1 MGGDSRSWPPF
12 SCSQNGFNGFLM
24 AKTKFCAG
32 VSEISDGYMGFIID
46 GYGVLHD
53 GEDAFP
59 GVVDALKELKER
71 KKTILILTN
80 AAGRAEAHKDKLR
93 TMGITPSLYTA
104 IVTPGQVIFDGLS
117 TQKEDV
123 FEKIGR
129 RVFLFNRQ
137 GDTSLLDGAGVEVVS
152 DIDLA
157 DFVVISGMD
166 YPRKTIQDYEP
177 LIRRAIQRR
186 LKAIC
191 PYPDSLSMMTGGLNL
206 LMGPTLLARRFQDSG
221 GIVHYIGKPH
231 SAIFRYCVE
240 MLRKKDIY
248 PAQTVML
255 GDTMAHDILGANA
268 MGMDTCLFKSGLHA
282 PNFAHCTN
290 LYEVN
295 ATVKN
300 LMATHNNIM
309 PTYLIDELRWGV
321 ALPDR
326 KHKRRKQPAS

>member
-1 MGGDSRSWPPF
+1 
-12 SCSQNGFNGFLM
+12 M

-46 GYGVLHD
+46 AYGVLHD
-53 GEDAFP
+53 GEEAFG
-59 GVVDALKELKER
+59 GVIDALKELKER

-80 AAGRAEAHKDKLR
+80 APGRADTHREQLKS
-93 TMGITPSLYTA
+93 MGITPSLYTA
-104 IVTPGQVIFDGLS
+104 IVTPAQVIFEGLS
-117 TQKEDV
+117 SQKGDV
-123 FEKIGR
+123 FEKIGK
-129 RVFLFNRQ
+129 RVFLFNRM
-137 GDTSLLDGAGVEVVS
+137 GDVSLVEGSGVEVVT

-157 DFVVISGMD
+157 DFVLISGMD
-166 YPRKTIQDYEP
+166 YPRKTLLDYEP

-191 PYPDSLSMMTGGLNL
+191 PYPDSVAMMTGGMNL

-231 SAIFRYCVE
+231 PSIFRHCIE
-240 MLRKKDIY
+240 TLRKKDIY

-255 GDTMAHDILGANA
+255 GDTMAHDIIGGNA
-268 MGMDTCLFKSGLHA
+268 AGMDTCLFKSGLHA

-300 LMATHNNIM
+300 LIAVHNNVM

-326 KHKRRKQPAS
+326 KHKKRKQPVS